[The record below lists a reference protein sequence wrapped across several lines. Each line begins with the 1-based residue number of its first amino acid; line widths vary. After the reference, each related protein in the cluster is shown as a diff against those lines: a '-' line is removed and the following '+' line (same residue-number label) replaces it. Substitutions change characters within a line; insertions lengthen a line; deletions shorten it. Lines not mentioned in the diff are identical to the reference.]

1 MIRTVHVFQCGSVD
15 LYGVT
20 RDETGANLPTDECAD
35 GWRFIRTMEMEEGLP
50 PRGMAVAWQ
59 ERDAAVRAA
68 IADHGFFIG
77 EAVALP
83 FEFNRLSSGA
93 PTNTGKF
100 DVTDDAPVSRREFE
114 ALEAEVIALALAIRV
129 LAKRERQR
137 EPFDTNAILALFDQA
152 SENWPDTRRAIF
164 AAARADLLSLLSEQA
179 NDGRSQS

>member
-35 GWRFIRTMEMEEGLP
+35 GWRFIRAMEMEEGLP
-50 PRGMAVAWQ
+50 PRGMVVAWQ

-83 FEFNRLSSGA
+83 AEYDTPLRRNGQHETTIQSPRSPSGA
-93 PTNTGKF
+93 VGARSSARK
-100 DVTDDAPVSRREFE
+100 REPRMNIPSPFSW
-114 ALEAEVIALALAIRV
+114 LALGIVALV
-129 LAKRERQR
+129 GVFAYVGTKRRRQ
-137 EPFDTNAILALFDQA
+137 TH
-152 SENWPDTRRAIF
+152 
-164 AAARADLLSLLSEQA
+164 AD
-179 NDGRSQS
+179 R